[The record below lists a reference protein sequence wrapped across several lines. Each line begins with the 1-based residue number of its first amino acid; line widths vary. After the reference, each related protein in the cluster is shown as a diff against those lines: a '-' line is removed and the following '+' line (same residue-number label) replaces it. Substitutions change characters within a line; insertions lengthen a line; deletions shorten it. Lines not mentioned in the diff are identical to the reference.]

1 MSHAV
6 ERARAATPAAVQ
18 LAEFAAGLTEEQI
31 PATVLERATH
41 CLVDAVACAIY
52 GAKFPWSRIVLEQTS
67 LDAAAGFLPVS
78 RTASPGGVREAALVW
93 GTRSH
98 AFELD
103 SLCKPSAGVHPGATV
118 ALPALALAQAL
129 GSSGR
134 DLLRAIVAG
143 CEVMFRIGTST
154 LHTPEKRGFHAPGL
168 NGPFGAAIACGTL
181 MGFSR
186 DQHIHALGIA
196 GSLGSGLLAFS
207 RAERGGM
214 VKRLHMG
221 RAAEGGV
228 LAAQLARGGFDGPDT
243 VLDGTF
249 GFLQAVTDDNDPAM
263 LTADLG
269 TKWKI
274 ETLCLKQFACHI
286 TAHAPVHLLRTL
298 MQRHGFHG
306 EDIAGLRMGVSE
318 KVLSHH
324 TGRRP
329 VDLMQAQ
336 YSVPYCTAMG
346 AFRDLTDPDN
356 VADDVLADSG
366 IRRLAGLITVE
377 PKRDGNS
384 KGWGVDMTVAL
395 ADGRC
400 FDEAI
405 EDFPGCPELP
415 FSKARLREKF
425 ATLSKTSG
433 AAAKPLFAVLSD
445 IRDLHDVRELWR
457 VAIPAQPED

>member
-1 MSHAV
+1 MKHA
-6 ERARAATPAAVQ
+6 ETTASEGTPAATT
-18 LAEFAAGLTEEQI
+18 LADFAARLGFDALPRSVI
-31 PATVLERATH
+31 ERATH
-41 CLVDAVACAIY
+41 CLIDAVACAIY
-52 GAKFPWSRIVLEQTS
+52 GARFPWSRIALEQTS
-67 LDAAAGFLPVS
+67 LDPAAGFLPVS
-78 RTASPGGVREAALVW
+78 TSRAPGAVREAALVW
-93 GTRSH
+93 GTRAH

-118 ALPALALAQAL
+118 ALPALAMAHAL

-181 MGFSR
+181 MGLSAA
-186 DQHIHALGIA
+186 QLANALGIA

-207 RAERGGM
+207 RAQGGGM

-228 LAAQLARGGFDGPDT
+228 LAAQLAAGGFDGPDT

-249 GFLQAVTDDNDPAM
+249 GFLQAVCDESDPAL

-269 TKWKI
+269 STWKI
-274 ETLCLKQFACHI
+274 ESLCLKQFACHI

-298 MQRHGFHG
+298 MQRHGFTG
-306 EDIAGLRMGVSE
+306 ADIASLRIGASE

-324 TGRRP
+324 AARDP
-329 VDLMQAQ
+329 ADLMQAQ

-346 AFRDLTDPDN
+346 AYRDLTDPDS
-356 VADDVLADSG
+356 VADDVLIDPS
-366 IRRLAGLITVE
+366 IRRLAQMIELA
-377 PKRDGNS
+377 PKRGS
-384 KGWGVDMTVAL
+384 ATGWGVDMGVRL
-395 ADGRC
+395 SDGRR
-400 FDEAI
+400 FEESI
-405 EDFPGCPELP
+405 EDFPGCPATPFLP
-415 FSKARLREKF
+415 ARLRAKF
-425 ATLSKTSG
+425 RALTK
-433 AAAKPLFAVLSD
+433 AAGPRADGLFDQLAA
-445 IRDLHDVRELWR
+445 IET
-457 VAIPAQPED
+457 VADSRSLF